1 MANDDFLLR
10 GSLRRVQVVRQLVR
24 EDDESAESAE
34 SAEKLPITQGAD
46 AQSAEKVPFSPAES
60 AQSAENVEQDVQPG
74 VQQDG
79 DGGRFVIKID
89 EEAPNWIQEVR
100 ESGGGITA
108 GPADGVIAK
117 PSGVSDER
125 FATRPEE
132 EEEEEEE
139 PPKDL
144 DEMRAEGRKI
154 LDGEADD
161 EFEAEVQKAMGM
173 IKRLMTSVERSLFG
187 RKQ

>member
-1 MANDDFLLR
+1 MANDDFLLK
-10 GSLRRVQVVRQLVR
+10 GSLRRVQVVRQFVR
-24 EDDESAESAE
+24 DDDESAENAESAEKVPITQGPGAE
-34 SAEKLPITQGAD
+34 SAEKLPIPD
-46 AQSAEKVPFSPAES
+46 AQSAE
-60 AQSAENVEQDVQPG
+60 SAENVEQN

-89 EEAPNWIQEVR
+89 EESPNWIQEVR
-100 ESGGGITA
+100 EVGGGLAA

-132 EEEEEEE
+132 PEEEEEE
-139 PPKDL
+139 PPKTL
-144 DEMRAEGRKI
+144 DEFRAEGRKI
-154 LDGEADD
+154 LDGEDD
-161 EFEAEVQKAMGM
+161 EEFEAEVERTMGTL
-173 IKRLMTSVERSLFG
+173 KRLMVNVERSLFG

>member
-1 MANDDFLLR
+1 MADDDFLLR
-10 GSLRRVQVVRQLVR
+10 GSLRRVQVIRQFVR
-24 EDDESAESAE
+24 EDDESAE
-34 SAEKLPITQGAD
+34 SAEKLPITQGEQPESAEKVPISD
-46 AQSAEKVPFSPAES
+46 AQSAE
-60 AQSAENVEQDVQPG
+60 SAENVDEN

-100 ESGGGITA
+100 EAEGGLTA

-132 EEEEEEE
+132 PEEEEEE
-139 PPKDL
+139 PPKTL
-144 DEMRAEGRKI
+144 DEFRAEGRKI

-161 EFEAEVQKAMGM
+161 EVEAEIQKAMGT
-173 IKRLMTSVERSLFG
+173 IERLMATVERNLFG